1 VKVATA
7 QAPLQALSPILWT
20 LGTLLTVPVA
30 WVAAFSQNLA
40 VLSDQA
46 RGRPFRL
53 LQLAVQQATRGP
65 VQNHAILSILSLAW
79 IVTSLNFALA
89 IYWTPQFLKLLLGFE
104 SGFTLEPTS
113 IRNSTFVAATLV
125 LGSLAI
131 DPLVKAAYLIRCFH
145 NVSATTGEDLLVRL
159 RRQQP
164 ALILILVLSLGIA
177 HPSPTVAAP
186 VPVSPRVST
195 VEPANDSI
203 DPEVLNRTIQ
213 SVLSKPEYSWRA
225 PREQSVDTSGIGDD
239 QSLMDRLASWFKSLA
254 KFAGDLLKSFLD
266 WLGHNT
272 RSQTTPTKGL
282 PSKANQT
289 LSEFLMWLLVAVAAL
304 VLSLFVVQLL
314 RRRQTDPTP
323 DVSPAVAPPLD
334 LTAEEI
340 TADRL
345 PEERWRALAAKHAT
359 AGDLRLALRALH
371 LAALA
376 HLSRRELIGLGR
388 HKSNREY
395 SLELRRRAASLP
407 RVIEAFDQSI
417 ATFERI
423 WYGGYEVSA
432 ALYADFEARVEALCV
447 ES

>member
-1 VKVATA
+1 
-7 QAPLQALSPILWT
+7 
-20 LGTLLTVPVA
+20 
-30 WVAAFSQNLA
+30 
-40 VLSDQA
+40 
-46 RGRPFRL
+46 
-53 LQLAVQQATRGP
+53 
-65 VQNHAILSILSLAW
+65 
-79 IVTSLNFALA
+79 
-89 IYWTPQFLKLLLGFE
+89 
-104 SGFTLEPTS
+104 
-113 IRNSTFVAATLV
+113 
-125 LGSLAI
+125 
-131 DPLVKAAYLIRCFH
+131 
-145 NVSATTGEDLLVRL
+145 
-159 RRQQP
+159 
-164 ALILILVLSLGIA
+164 
-177 HPSPTVAAP
+177 
-186 VPVSPRVST
+186 
-195 VEPANDSI
+195 
-203 DPEVLNRTIQ
+203 
-213 SVLSKPEYSWRA
+213 
-225 PREQSVDTSGIGDD
+225 VDTSGIGDD
-239 QSLMDRLASWFKSLA
+239 QSLMDRLASWFKSWA
-254 KFAGDLLKSFLD
+254 KFAGDLFKSFLD

-323 DVSPAVAPPLD
+323 DVSPTVAPPLD

-395 SLELRRRAASLP
+395 SLELRRRAASHP